1 MTLSHADDAL
11 TNASHVSNR
20 STMWLWWYDFSMN
33 TPLTKCSHDLTTRS
47 IPSQRIHGGRTE
59 PRVVCFGMVTPARV
73 LVVDEM
79 PDWNTGAV
87 WTEGAEFV
95 SDDAA
100 IVAGLLA
107 GIGVEVE
114 LIGSA
119 LGDDDAGRKTV
130 DMLNKMGVRGNFDLR
145 QGIET
150 PFEINVSDSDG
161 GRTYFWNRRPELL
174 ATLDDA
180 DLSPLHGAS
189 MLYVDWYDAPYIE
202 RAMRYARQLE
212 VPVFLNIEHGHQ
224 DAEVLRS
231 LIPYATICNVRRS
244 LTHPSSVETR
254 SEWRDYLRRADHGT
268 HHLPAAVSTGGA
280 LPVREGGRAA
290 SRALPPGLLDAG
302 RRRSRRAGVHR
313 LPPALTGSRCGQ
325 ITPRSSH
332 RPRYPGL
339 GRSRRDGKRCCHS
352 HWGPNSGCC
361 RYLWRGGDILDSL
374 YQQQVER
381 KWI

>member
-1 MTLSHADDAL
+1 
-11 TNASHVSNR
+11 
-20 STMWLWWYDFSMN
+20 
-33 TPLTKCSHDLTTRS
+33 
-47 IPSQRIHGGRTE
+47 
-59 PRVVCFGMVTPARV
+59 MVTPARV

-150 PFEINVSDSDG
+150 PFEVNVSDSDG

-231 LIPYATICNVRRS
+231 LIPYATICQAVTDASQLGGDAERVARLLTESGVPTALVTLASAGAVGMENGAVIHIGAPTLDVVDTCGAGATFSTAFISSRLNGSGFESS
-244 LTHPSSVETR
+244 LR
-254 SEWRDYLRRADHGT
+254 F
-268 HHLPAAVSTGGA
+268 AVA
-280 LPVREGGRAA
+280 AA
-290 SRALPPGLLDAG
+290 SLKCSVVGPKAF
-302 RRRSRRAGVHR
+302 
-313 LPPALTGSRCGQ
+313 PPAEVNRLA
-325 ITPRSSH
+325 
-332 RPRYPGL
+332 
-339 GRSRRDGKRCCHS
+339 
-352 HWGPNSGCC
+352 
-361 RYLWRGGDILDSL
+361 DSL
-374 YQQQVER
+374 SVTSLS
-381 KWI
+381 